1 MSRRNG
7 SLFDA
12 MLDIASLLPWQV
24 SLVIALASYFG
35 FHYLAATP
43 PQALAAPTGPQD
55 LANNVGKQLL
65 MGISTILQ
73 FVVPFIFTLGA
84 GISFFRRRRQQSLH
98 AQVANHPS
106 HTALGEIS
114 WQDFE
119 VLTSEVFRRK
129 GYRVVQRG
137 GSGPDGGVDLELW
150 DGRDKYLVQCKQ
162 WKATRVG
169 VSTVRELYGVM
180 AAEGAVGGYVVAAGE
195 FTADAK
201 RFAEGQ
207 SIELVSANLMLR
219 LIAQT
224 NADSSPYP
232 EETPNCPRCGSEM
245 VKRSATRGSMAGSM
259 FWGCPRYPGCTGT
272 RPME

>member
-1 MSRRNG
+1 MSRRNA

-24 SLVIALASYFG
+24 SLIIAVGAYFG
-35 FHYLAATP
+35 FHHLASAP
-43 PQALAAPTGPQD
+43 PQALAAAGAHD

-65 MGISTILQ
+65 MGLSAILQ
-73 FVVPFIFTLGA
+73 YVIPFIFVLGA
-84 GISFFRRRRQQSLH
+84 GISFFRRRRQRSLH
-98 AQVANHPS
+98 AQVANHPG

-119 VLTSEVFRRK
+119 VLTAEVFRRK

-137 GSGPDGGVDLELW
+137 GNAPDGGVDLELW
-150 DGRDKYLVQCKQ
+150 SGRDKYLVQCKQ
-162 WKATRVG
+162 WKSTRVG
-169 VSTVRELYGVM
+169 VATVRELYGVM
-180 AAEGAVGGYVVAAGE
+180 AAEGAVGGFVVAAGE

-201 RFAEGQ
+201 KFAEGQ

-224 NADSSPYP
+224 NSESSPYP
-232 EETPNCPRCGSEM
+232 DEKPSCPRCGSEM
-245 VKRSATRGSMAGSM
+245 VKRSATRGNMAGSM
-259 FWGCPRYPGCTGT
+259 FWGCPRYPACTGT